1 MDLWCFVVRF
11 VWNSDR
17 RAIAL
22 SSRGAS
28 SVCLCVLLLFI
39 SSVAPAALLYN
50 SALAAPAQ
58 QAEVEPAAPGAVEPG
73 LYFPVVGNRFATCS
87 RNPNPSRFGVQ
98 MYGNT
103 GTTGDHF
110 LPLLESQADWV
121 RVPIYWSSVEP
132 NESPKGDYRW
142 EEADAAIAVAREAC
156 VRLVVTIS
164 GSPGWAADY
173 PEGPITRKGR
183 FKEFI
188 AAVVQRYNADGVN
201 DAAGSPKINYYE
213 FFNEP
218 DQSPPLEPDA
228 AWGNYATEYAEML
241 KGVYPIVKENN
252 PTAMVLLGGL
262 ALDWF
267 EEDGGPFNR
276 QFLDEVLTAGGGQY
290 FDIMNIHSYPAFAGY
305 WKGSPPGLYEKV
317 IAIRQKLQ
325 GYGLEKPFWITEAG
339 WHSDN
344 SPQEPSSPE
353 QQARFV
359 ALLMAQ
365 ALAADV
371 KVLIYW
377 MLYDP
382 GGFYPFQ
389 PGLVNSAKPV
399 MAKPAL
405 ATFRF
410 MRNTL
415 AHAQFVRML
424 NNSETNNVKDM
435 LGYVYDDSVNN
446 RTIYVAWLVAST
458 KANSQETL
466 RINASQATVY
476 DIYGNGKVINAQSN
490 GQIQIKLQGLK
501 LSPGQKGIFSG
512 EPVVVVVKK

>member
-1 MDLWCFVVRF
+1 L
-11 VWNSDR
+11 
-17 RAIAL
+17 
-22 SSRGAS
+22 
-28 SVCLCVLLLFI
+28 
-39 SSVAPAALLYN
+39 APVGLQYN

-58 QAEVEPAAPGAVEPG
+58 QVEVEAAMPGAVGPG
-73 LYFPVVGNRFATCS
+73 LFFPVVGNRFASCS
-87 RNPNPSRFGVQ
+87 RNPSPSRFGVQ

-103 GTTGDHF
+103 GTTGDYF

-121 RVPIYWSSVEP
+121 RVPIYWSDIEP
-132 NESPKGDYRW
+132 NEFPKGAYNW
-142 EEADAAIAVAREAC
+142 AQADAAIAAAREAC
-156 VRLVVTIS
+156 LRLVVTIS
-164 GSPGWAADY
+164 TAPAWAADY
-173 PEGPITRKGR
+173 PEAPVKRMGR
-183 FKEFI
+183 FKEFV
-188 AAVVQRYNADGVN
+188 AAAVQRYNGDGVN
-201 DAAGSPKINYYE
+201 DAVGSPKVNHWE
-213 FFNEP
+213 FYNEP
-218 DQSPPLEPDA
+218 DHIAIPSEA
-228 AWGNYATEYAEML
+228 SWGENSAEYATLL
-241 KGVYPIVKENN
+241 KEVYPIVKQNN

-305 WKGSPPGLYEKV
+305 WKGAPPGLYEKV
-317 IAIRQKLQ
+317 SATRQKLQ
-325 GYGLEKPFWITEAG
+325 GYGLEKPFWITETG

-377 MLYDP
+377 MLHDP
-382 GGFYPFQ
+382 DGFYPYQ
-389 PGLVNSAKPV
+389 AGLVNSTKPV

-410 MRNTL
+410 MRNIL

-435 LGYVYDDSVNN
+435 LGYVYDDPANN

-476 DIYGNGKVINAQSN
+476 DIYGNGKVINAQGN

-501 LSPGQKGIFSG
+501 LSPGQKGTFSG